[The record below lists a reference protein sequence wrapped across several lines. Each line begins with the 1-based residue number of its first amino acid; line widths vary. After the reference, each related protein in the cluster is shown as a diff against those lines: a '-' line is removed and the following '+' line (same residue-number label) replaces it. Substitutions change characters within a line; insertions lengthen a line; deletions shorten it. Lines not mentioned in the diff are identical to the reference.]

1 MILRFFPH
9 EFSFFDL
16 LEQQVA
22 QAIEAATLFK
32 EVMAKGTIDAASL
45 NRMQEIEH
53 RGDDAAHQVID
64 RLNRT
69 FITPFDREDIF
80 ALAKEMDDIIDIIHT
95 VVGRI
100 RVYRLSGVDK
110 NLVQFAG
117 LIGESVQALARAV
130 RGLRNMKDA
139 KSVHEA
145 CVEAHRLENVGDQL
159 RDTVLAELFETEKDP
174 ILVIKKKEIYED
186 AETALD
192 ICEDVANVIESI
204 LVKQA

>member
-16 LEQQVA
+16 LEKQVA

-32 EVMAKGTIDAASL
+32 ELMAKGTIDAVSV
-45 NRMQEIEH
+45 NKMREIEH
-53 RGDDAAHQVID
+53 RGDEAAHEVID

-80 ALAKEMDDIIDIIHT
+80 TLTKEMDDITDIIHT
-95 VVGRI
+95 LVGRI
-100 RVYRLSGVDK
+100 CVYKLSGVDR
-110 NLVQFAG
+110 NMVQFAA
-117 LIGESVQALARAV
+117 LIDGSVQALARAV
-130 RGLRNMKDA
+130 RGLRTMKEA

-145 CVEAHRLENVGDQL
+145 CVETHRLENVSDQL
-159 RDTVLAELFETEKDP
+159 RDAVLVELFETEKDP
-174 ILVIKKKEIYED
+174 IMVIKKKEIYED

-192 ICEDVANVIESI
+192 ICEDVANIVESI
-204 LVKQA
+204 MVKQA